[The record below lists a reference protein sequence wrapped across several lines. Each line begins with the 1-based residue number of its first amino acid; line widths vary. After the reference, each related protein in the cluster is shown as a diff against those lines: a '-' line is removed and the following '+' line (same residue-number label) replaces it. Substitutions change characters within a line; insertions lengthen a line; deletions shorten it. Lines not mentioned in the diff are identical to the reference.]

1 MKVTK
6 ANGLNSI
13 SIWPDIEV
21 EQSSPLGAAMS
32 VVVPVTPKLG
42 RCAASYSWF
51 ASPLFAH
58 HPADKE
64 YEAAPAAK
72 LRLGAGAMGSVFK
85 SGELFSTSMFGKIEI
100 EFRALCFGD
109 FHLGPQMKVTRQPGR
124 NPARSP
130 KQRAKHQQREGEA
143 A

>member
-13 SIWPDIEV
+13 SIWPNVEV
-21 EQSSPLGAAMS
+21 KKSSPLGTAMS

-51 ASPLFAH
+51 ASPLFVR

-72 LRLGAGAMGSVFK
+72 LRLGAGTMSSVFK
-85 SGELFSTSMFGKIEI
+85 SGELFSTLVSGQIEI
-100 EFRALCFGD
+100 EFKAVCFGD
-109 FHLGPQMKVTRQPGR
+109 FHLGQQMKVTRPPGR
-124 NPARSP
+124 DPARYP
-130 KQRAKHQQREGEA
+130 KQKA
-143 A
+143 